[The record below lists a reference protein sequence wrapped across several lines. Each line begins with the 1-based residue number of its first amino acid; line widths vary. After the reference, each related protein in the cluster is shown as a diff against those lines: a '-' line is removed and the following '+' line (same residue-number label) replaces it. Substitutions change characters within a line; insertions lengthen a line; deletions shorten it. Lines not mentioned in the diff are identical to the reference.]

1 MDFRAPGV
9 TLTLGCSNEEDGLE
23 EVLTGRR
30 TVHQSMRQVGDRS
43 LYVLGINKALASLGG
58 LLSSDSIVPL
68 ITELRAMFH
77 WVILDFAP
85 VIPMADVGEVLPHV
99 DGAIIVV
106 RSGKTDKSLIAPSLE
121 ILGSKIWGV
130 ILNDSVING
139 SAYYGYY
146 GMKKG

>member
-1 MDFRAPGV
+1 
-9 TLTLGCSNEEDGLE
+9 
-23 EVLTGRR
+23 
-30 TVHQSMRQVGDRS
+30 MRQVGDRS